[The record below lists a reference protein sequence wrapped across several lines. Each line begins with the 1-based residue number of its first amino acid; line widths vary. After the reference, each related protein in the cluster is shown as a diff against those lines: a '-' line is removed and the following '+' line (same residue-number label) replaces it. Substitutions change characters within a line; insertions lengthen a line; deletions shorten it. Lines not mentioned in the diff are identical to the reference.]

1 MDTYIDFIIKNWY
14 LFAALVAILGLL
26 IGGELLRKLRGVA
39 ALSPAQA
46 LQLINDQ
53 EAVILDTRD
62 IGEYK
67 AGHIPNARH
76 VSLDTIKNR
85 PGELEK
91 LKNRPVIVY
100 CRTGATSTA
109 TGAKLKKS
117 GFEQVHHLAGGIA
130 AWESANL
137 PISKKK

>member
-1 MDTYIDFIIKNWY
+1 MDIYIDFVIKNWY

-26 IGGELLRKLRGVA
+26 IGSEVLRKIRGVIS
-39 ALSPAQA
+39 LSPTQA

-53 EAVILDTRD
+53 DAVVLDTRD

-76 VSLDTIKNR
+76 ASMDTIKNR
-85 PGELEK
+85 SGELEK
-91 LKNRPVIVY
+91 FKGRPVIVY
-100 CRTGATSTA
+100 CRAGNTSSSAGAL
-109 TGAKLKKS
+109 LKKS
-117 GFEQVHHLAGGIA
+117 GFEQVHNLTGGIT

-137 PISKKK
+137 PISKK